1 MIVVNTNPTSLIAQN
16 NLTQSTSDMTQ
27 AINRLSSGYR
37 INTAADDPA
46 GLAVASPL
54 QSRVAGLYQAS
65 RNALEST
72 NVADIA
78 DSTLSVVQDNLTRI
92 RQISVQAANGIY
104 NKQQRS
110 NLQLEI
116 DQLTQEISRLVKT
129 TNYNGYQLF
138 SARKQQFTFQ
148 IGADGDGRTISGRKA
163 ARVNKKPAMSDRQGA
178 SNKYRVVNGES
189 LRRAA
194 PRPIE
199 NAGNSITVNFDKLT
213 GKGKRPGLV
222 GKTISGVVGFGM
234 KVAKPVVKITVGIP
248 SNIASKVPVVK
259 TVAQPINRIA
269 TNFATKDPRT
279 KGLNSFDNNLA
290 AKGSLSVKTQSAA
303 RQAVKD
309 ATADIE
315 LITKSRA
322 QFGALSN
329 RFKYV
334 QRTNDAVSQ
343 ASESSISRIMDA
355 DYARESSNYAAS
367 QIRQQAGAAV
377 LAQANAMPQIALTL
391 LR

>member
-16 NLTQSTSDMTQ
+16 NLTQSTYDMTQ

-37 INTAADDPA
+37 VNTAADDPA

-65 RNALEST
+65 RNAVEST

-92 RQISVQAANGIY
+92 RQVAVQAANGIY
-104 NKQQRS
+104 NKQERA
-110 NLQLEI
+110 NLQLEV
-116 DQLTQEISRLVKT
+116 DQLSQEISRLIKT

-138 SARKQQFTFQ
+138 SSKKEQFTFQ
-148 IGADGDGRTISGRKA
+148 IGPDGDGKLNDTGSK
-163 ARVNKKPAMSDRQGA
+163 RVNKKDVIGRDGSY
-178 SNKYRVVNGES
+178 STKYKVINGEN
-189 LRRAA
+189 LRKSA
-194 PRPIE
+194 PRPAK
-199 NAGNSITVNFDKLT
+199 NAGNAITVTFDTLT
-213 GKGKRPGLV
+213 SKGRGNKAGGSVPLNGK
-222 GKTISGVVGFGM
+222 
-234 KVAKPVVKITVGIP
+234 
-248 SNIASKVPVVK
+248 
-259 TVAQPINRIA
+259 
-269 TNFATKDPRT
+269 D
-279 KGLNSFDNNLA
+279 KGLQTYNKNLDA
-290 AKGSLSVKTQSAA
+290 VNHVDVRTQSAA
-303 RQAVKD
+303 RASIRK
-309 ATADIE
+309 ATHDIE
-315 LITKSRA
+315 LVTKSRA

-334 QRTNDAVSQ
+334 ERTNNAVSQ

-355 DYARESSNYAAS
+355 DYALESSNYAAA

-377 LAQANAMPQIALTL
+377 LAQANAMPQVALTL

>member
-37 INTAADDPA
+37 VNTAADDPA

-92 RQISVQAANGIY
+92 RQVAVQAANGIY
-104 NKQQRS
+104 NKQERA
-110 NLQLEI
+110 NLQLEV
-116 DQLTQEISRLVKT
+116 DQLSQEISRLVKT

-138 SARKQQFTFQ
+138 SSRKEQFTFQ
-148 IGADGDGRTISGRKA
+148 IGPDGDGKTISARKA
-163 ARVNKKPAMSDRQGA
+163 NRVNKKPVMNDRKGP
-178 SNKYRVVNGES
+178 SNKYKVINGES
-189 LRRAA
+189 IRKAA
-194 PRPIE
+194 PKPAE
-199 NAGNSITVNFDKLT
+199 NAGNAITVNFDKLT
-213 GKGKRPGLV
+213 GKGKHPGLV
-222 GKTISGVVGFGM
+222 GKTISGVTSAGM
-234 KVAKPVVKITVGIP
+234 KVAKPIAKITGGIATAFGK
-248 SNIASKVPVVK
+248 IPVVGK
-259 TVAQPINRIA
+259 LGPSQYGKIA

-279 KGLNSFDNNLA
+279 KGLNTFDANLA
-290 AKGSLSVKTQSAA
+290 AKGSVSVKTQSAA
-303 RQAVKD
+303 RQSIKD

-322 QFGALSN
+322 QFGALAN

-334 QRTNDAVSQ
+334 QKTNDAVSQ

-355 DYARESSNYAAS
+355 DYALESSNYAAA